1 MTKDDESRRTG
12 RLGQTMPGYSVLA
25 EAFGAAID
33 GASRMTRTR
42 AKHLAERL
50 LSQAGIDNVDLE
62 EAASE
67 AGARINQLAE
77 EIIAAR
83 RANQA
88 LLQRTVTTELEKSL
102 SRLGLARADEVA
114 SLRAEIA
121 ELRRDLAELAVAATA
136 PTTTAAT
143 KRSAAKKTP
152 TARTGTAR
160 TGTART
166 APGRSAAKSAAT
178 QTPATKAAA
187 RATKKSATASTAKK
201 SAAKKSTAKKST
213 AKKSTA
219 RKAATQTATPREAS
233 ARKTTGSDA

>member
-42 AKHLAERL
+42 AKQLAERL

-77 EIIAAR
+77 EIMAAR

-121 ELRRDLAELAVAATA
+121 ELRRDLAELAVAAAAPA
-136 PTTTAAT
+136 PTGAT
-143 KRSAAKKTP
+143 KRSAAKKTS
-152 TARTGTAR
+152 TARTATA
-160 TGTART
+160 GTART
-166 APGRSAAKSAAT
+166 AAGRSPAAKSAAG

-187 RATKKSATASTAKK
+187 RATKKSATARTAKK
-201 SAAKKSTAKKST
+201 SAAKKSPAKKVAT
-213 AKKSTA
+213 Q
-219 RKAATQTATPREAS
+219 KAAPRKAS
-233 ARKTTGSDA
+233 ARKTTGNDA

>member
-12 RLGQTMPGYSVLA
+12 RLGQAMPGYSALA

-42 AKHLAERL
+42 AKQLAERL
-50 LSQAGIDNVDLE
+50 LNQAGIENVDLE
-62 EAASE
+62 EAASG
-67 AGARINQLAE
+67 ASARINQLAE

-102 SRLGLARADEVA
+102 GRLGLARADEVA

-121 ELRRDLAELAVAATA
+121 ELRRDLAGLMVAAAAA
-136 PTTTAAT
+136 PARKSAT
-143 KRSAAKKTP
+143 NRSAAKKT
-152 TARTGTAR
+152 
-160 TGTART
+160 
-166 APGRSAAKSAAT
+166 APNRAATVKSSAAKTAAPPL
-178 QTPATKAAA
+178 TPAKKAAA
-187 RATKKSATASTAKK
+187 QRASKKTAATRTAAKK
-201 SAAKKSTAKKST
+201 SAAKKSAATN
-213 AKKSTA
+213 TA
-219 RKAATQTATPREAS
+219 RKTAARKTA

>member
-42 AKHLAERL
+42 AKQLAERL

-121 ELRRDLAELAVAATA
+121 ELRRDLAELAVAAAAPA
-136 PTTTAAT
+136 PTGAT
-143 KRSAAKKTP
+143 KRSAAKKTS
-152 TARTGTAR
+152 TARTATAG

-166 APGRSAAKSAAT
+166 AAGRSPAAKSAAG

-187 RATKKSATASTAKK
+187 RATKKSATARTAKK
-201 SAAKKSTAKKST
+201 SAAKKSPAKKVAT
-213 AKKSTA
+213 Q
-219 RKAATQTATPREAS
+219 KAAPRKAS
-233 ARKTTGSDA
+233 ARKTTGNDA